1 LAARATPP
9 DFYGLDMPREGHR
22 ATERE
27 LSRLQA
33 ASARRRTNRRKAKE
47 MVNQSKLRHRLVVS
61 ILLTAL
67 ILAAPVLASA
77 GSTTGDSRSLDPNT
91 QFYVAKP
98 NHGAIEQIADL
109 TSSGDKADA
118 NLIRQMI
125 EVPQAVWFTSGT
137 PKSVEQ
143 DVANTVQRAADKGTV
158 PVVVAYYVP
167 GRDCSQ
173 YSAGGAATGDAYKA
187 WIDGFAAGL
196 GTQKVVVILEPDGL
210 ALMPTDCGQPDTYGR
225 VGLINYAAHALL
237 RDPNAAIYLDAGH
250 SAWHAVGDIAKRLVA
265 GGVQD
270 VQGFF
275 QNVSNYQFTT
285 NSVQYGTWISSCIA
299 YATTVAPGD
308 FSACPNQYWN
318 GGPLPAKI
326 AQLLGE
332 WTGVALSPYGEWS
345 DTTDVASLNTSGI
358 NLRYANMLGATQ
370 PTTHFVIDTSRN
382 GQGPWNPPAHPA
394 GDPQDWC
401 NPPDRGLG
409 ERPTANTGLLLV
421 DAYLWV
427 KIPGESDG
435 QCYRWTSGPLDPV
448 RGTQDP
454 PAGQWFPDMALELVQ
469 NANPPLP

>member
-1 LAARATPP
+1 
-9 DFYGLDMPREGHR
+9 M
-22 ATERE
+22 
-27 LSRLQA
+27 
-33 ASARRRTNRRKAKE
+33 TN
-47 MVNQSKLRHRLVVS
+47 QTKLRHFLVVS
-61 ILLTAL
+61 TLLAAL
-67 ILAAPVLASA
+67 IAFAPALASEVA
-77 GSTTGDSRSLDPNT
+77 KAADGRSLDPNT

-98 NHGAIEQIADL
+98 NHGALEQIANL

-118 NLIRQMI
+118 GLIGDMI
-125 EVPQAVWFTSGT
+125 ATPQAVWFTSGT
-137 PKSVEQ
+137 PKSIQQ
-143 DVANTVQRAADKGTV
+143 DVKNTVQRAADKGTV
-158 PVVVAYYVP
+158 PVVVAYNVP

-196 GTQKVVVILEPDGL
+196 GNQKAVVILEPDGL
-210 ALMPTDCGQPDTYGR
+210 ALLPTDCGQPDTYDR

-250 SAWHAVGDIAKRLVA
+250 SAWHSVGDIAARLVA

-275 QNVSNYQFTT
+275 QNASNYQFTT
-285 NSVQYGTWISSCIA
+285 NSVQYGTWVSKCIA
-299 YATTVAPGD
+299 YATTVNSGD
-308 FSACPNQYWN
+308 FGGCPNQYWN

-345 DTTDVASLNTSGI
+345 DGTDVASLNTSGI

-382 GQGPWNPPAHPA
+382 GQGPWSPPAHPA

-409 ERPTANTGLLLV
+409 EPPTANTGQSLV

-448 RGTQDP
+448 R
-454 PAGQWFPDMALELVQ
+454 LI
-469 NANPPLP
+469 

>member
-1 LAARATPP
+1 
-9 DFYGLDMPREGHR
+9 M
-22 ATERE
+22 
-27 LSRLQA
+27 
-33 ASARRRTNRRKAKE
+33 SAYKGRKENE
-47 MVNQSKLRHRLVVS
+47 MTNQSKVRY
-61 ILLTAL
+61 LLAVGTL
-67 ILAAPVLASA
+67 LAAIIVSATVPALAKSQ
-77 GSTTGDSRSLDPNT
+77 SNNRQSLDPNT
-91 QFYVAKP
+91 QFYVPKP
-98 NHGAIEQIADL
+98 NHGALEQIADL
-109 TSSGDKADA
+109 TTSGDKADA
-118 NLIRQMI
+118 NLIKKMI
-125 EVPQAVWFTSGT
+125 ETPQAVWFTKGT
-137 PKSVEQ
+137 PKSVQQ
-143 DVANTVQRAADKGTV
+143 DVRNTVQRAADKGTV
-158 PVVVAYYVP
+158 PVLVIYNVP

-187 WIDGFAAGL
+187 WINGFVAGL
-196 GTQKVVVILEPDGL
+196 GAYKAVVILEPDGL
-210 ALMPTDCGQPDTYGR
+210 ALMPTDCGQPDTYNR
-225 VGLINYAAHALL
+225 VSLINYAAHTLL
-237 RDPNAAIYLDAGH
+237 NDQNAAIYLDAGH
-250 SAWHAVGDIAKRLVA
+250 SAWHSVGDIAARLVA

-299 YATTVAPGD
+299 YATTINPGD
-308 FSACPNQYWN
+308 FGGCPNQYWN

-345 DTTDVASLNTSGI
+345 DTTNNEFLNTSGI
-358 NLRYANMLGATQ
+358 NLRYANMLGGTQ

-382 GQGPWNPPAHPA
+382 GQGPWNPPPHPA

-409 ERPTANTGLLLV
+409 MRPTANSGQPLV

-448 RGTQDP
+448 RGIQDP
-454 PAGQWFPDMALELVQ
+454 PAGQWFPQMALELVH